1 MPVANPEAT
10 DVALRPVRA
19 ASRRER
25 TEGTLIDA
33 ATQVFLDRGYDGAT
47 TAQIAR
53 VAGVAAGTYYLYFED
68 KRGAFV
74 AVSRRAARTLLE
86 QIRSALEPGTDG
98 ATLVRLTL
106 DLVADFWRSDR
117 ALSKLILSGGPALG
131 MDGENAFVDE
141 VCETIEEIGVRKG
154 TEAMALA
161 LFLVGLSLQLG
172 HLIVARPD
180 ARTEAESL
188 IELAANRL

>member
-10 DVALRPVRA
+10 DAVLRPVRTS
-19 ASRRER
+19 SRRER

-98 ATLVRLTL
+98 ATLVRVTL

-117 ALSKLILSGGPALG
+117 ALSKLILSGGPALRA
-131 MDGENAFVDE
+131 DHPLTHPSTF
-141 VCETIEEIGVRKG
+141 CIT
-154 TEAMALA
+154 
-161 LFLVGLSLQLG
+161 
-172 HLIVARPD
+172 
-180 ARTEAESL
+180 
-188 IELAANRL
+188 